1 LGGADTGLVQH
12 YPMIAEGLSVNVED
26 LPFSGA
32 VRVGNIIYLSG
43 QIGGQAGGPSDD
55 FRDHA
60 VEVMESV
67 RRVAASAGAGM
78 DQIFKCTV
86 MLDDMSNWPAFN
98 EVYAGY
104 FTKGRM
110 PARSAFGADG
120 LALGASV
127 EVECMAY
134 ANAP

>member
-1 LGGADTGLVQH
+1 
-12 YPMIAEGLSVNVED
+12 MIAEGLSVDVD
-26 LPFSGA
+26 TLPFSGA
-32 VRVGNIIYLSG
+32 VRVGNVLYLSG
-43 QIGGQAGGPSDD
+43 QIGGGGPAASSD
-55 FRDHA
+55 FREHA

-67 RRVAASAGAGM
+67 KRLAASAGAGM

-86 MLDDMSNWPAFN
+86 MLDDMGNWPAFN

-134 ANAP
+134 VDAP